1 MPETL
6 RLTTRAHAAQRV
18 VFGPVGI
25 LTDMT
30 RRRGEFVRGEIFV
43 IIVSFALMVT
53 GLSLGLTGYYLL
65 GSAIGFVGVLGNSAA
80 IFHQISRRGREE
92 NESRTAA
99 LRQRIADRSDDQR

>member
-1 MPETL
+1 
-6 RLTTRAHAAQRV
+6 
-18 VFGPVGI
+18 
-25 LTDMT
+25 MT

-53 GLSLGLTGYYLL
+53 GLSLGLTGYHLL

-92 NESRTAA
+92 NESRTAVA
-99 LRQRIADRSDDQR
+99 LRQTTVPGRRAATRSAGRR